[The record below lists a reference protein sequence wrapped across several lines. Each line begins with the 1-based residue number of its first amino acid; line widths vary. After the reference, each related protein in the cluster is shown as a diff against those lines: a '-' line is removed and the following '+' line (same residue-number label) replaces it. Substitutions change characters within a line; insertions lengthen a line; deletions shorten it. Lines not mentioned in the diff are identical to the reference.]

1 MTQSIQIQF
10 TRYRKDDRSYT
21 TAFDLPD
28 TGIPSEGG
36 SEAIRFEVTT
46 THWPDHKSYSSRID
60 RMTVQRDA
68 QGRIESMM
76 LRSLIQGEKPPLGP
90 VITKTARF
98 SASKLQELHVDFL
111 VAVQDA
117 VDLGKII
124 DWAKREREVGA

>member
-1 MTQSIQIQF
+1 MTESIKIQP

-21 TAFDLPD
+21 TAFDMPD
-28 TGIPSEGG
+28 TAIGGDWG
-36 SEAIRFEVTT
+36 SEAIRFEVVTS
-46 THWPDHKSYSSRID
+46 HWPDHKSYSSRIN

-68 QGRIESMM
+68 LGRIESTM
-76 LRSLIQGEKPPLGP
+76 LRSLIQGEKSPLGP

-117 VDLGKII
+117 DTLEALIA
-124 DWAKREREVGA
+124 WAKREREVGA

>member
-1 MTQSIQIQF
+1 MTESIKIQS

-28 TGIPSEGG
+28 TAIGGEWG
-36 SEAIRFEVTT
+36 SEAIRFVVATS
-46 THWPDHKSYSSRID
+46 HWPDHKSYSSRIN

-68 QGRIESMM
+68 LGRIESTM
-76 LRSLIQGEKPPLGP
+76 LRSLVQGEKSPLGP
-90 VITKTARF
+90 VFTATARF

>member
-1 MTQSIQIQF
+1 MTESIQIQS

-46 THWPDHKSYSSRID
+46 THWPDHKSYSSRIN

-68 QGRIESMM
+68 LGRIESTM
-76 LRSLIQGEKPPLGP
+76 LRSLVQGEKSPLGP

-111 VAVQDA
+111 VAVQEPDT
-117 VDLGKII
+117 I
-124 DWAKREREVGA
+124 DTLIAWAKREREVGA